1 MDSKYITYIG
11 VDDVE
16 IDLFESQYVVPEGMC
31 YDSYLVKGDRIA
43 VMDTVDARMAGEW
56 MARLSAALGGRKPDY
71 LVLQHMEP
79 DHSGAVMAFLNEYP
93 DTTIVCSQQAANF
106 LLQFN
111 ETLRAEIRPLTAPA
125 KMAAKECCCGDQG
138 TPAEVATKE
147 CCCGNNGT
155 PAAEVAAKEH
165 CCCNNGTPAAGAAKE
180 CCCDNNGTPANEV
193 AAKEHC
199 CGNNGTPAKMAAN
212 EHCGNNGTPAEVAA
226 KDHCCGNNGVPANEV
241 ETLRAEIRTV
251 KEGDCLELGEG
262 AELQFIAA
270 PMVHWPE
277 VMMTWFAAEKTLFSA
292 DGFGKFGVYDADPD
306 DWACEARRYYFN
318 ICGKYG
324 AQVAKVLQKAAGL
337 DIQRI
342 CPLHGPVLTGDRL
355 AEAVR
360 LYTVWSS
367 YKPETPEGILI
378 AYASIHGNT
387 AAAAR
392 RLANILEA
400 KGAPIVAVTDL
411 CRDDVAEAIA
421 DAFRMGTMVL
431 ACSTYDGGIFP
442 PMKCFLDKLAMKG
455 FCGRRVALVEN
466 GTWAPLAAK
475 LMRASLE
482 SMKSIDILDR
492 TLTIKSSLKESQVP
506 ELEALADLL
515 LTPSSK

>member
-11 VDDVE
+11 VDDVD

-56 MARLSAALGGRKPDY
+56 MTKLSAALGGRKPDY

-125 KMAAKECCCGDQG
+125 TGAAKEH
-138 TPAEVATKE
+138 
-147 CCCGNNGT
+147 CCGNNGT
-155 PAAEVAAKEH
+155 PAEVAT
-165 CCCNNGTPAAGAAKE
+165 N
-180 CCCDNNGTPANEV
+180 
-193 AAKEHC
+193 EHC
-199 CGNNGTPAKMAAN
+199 CGNNGTPAKMAAK
-212 EHCGNNGTPAEVAA
+212 EHCCGDQGTPAKMAA
-226 KDHCCGNNGVPANEV
+226 KECCCGNNGAPAAG
-241 ETLRAEIRTV
+241 TAGLRAEIRTV

-400 KGAPIVAVTDL
+400 KGAPKVAVTDL

-455 FCGRRVALVEN
+455 FCDRRVALVEN

-515 LTPSSK
+515 LTPSSR

>member
-43 VMDTVDARMAGEW
+43 VMDTVDARMSGEW
-56 MARLSAALGGRKPDY
+56 MAKLSAALGDRKPDY

-125 KMAAKECCCGDQG
+125 EVAVKEHCCGNNGVPANEATKECCCGDQG
-138 TPAEVATKE
+138 THAEV
-147 CCCGNNGT
+147 
-155 PAAEVAAKEH
+155 
-165 CCCNNGTPAAGAAKE
+165 AAKE
-180 CCCDNNGTPANEV
+180 CCCDNNGTHAEV
-193 AAKEHC
+193 TAKE
-199 CGNNGTPAKMAAN
+199 
-212 EHCGNNGTPAEVAA
+212 
-226 KDHCCGNNGVPANEV
+226 HCCGNNGVPANEV
-241 ETLRAEIRTV
+241 ETLRAKIRTV

-324 AQVAKVLQKAAGL
+324 AQVAKVLQKAARL

-400 KGAPIVAVTDL
+400 KGAPKVAVTDL
-411 CRDDVAEAIA
+411 CRDDVAEAVE

-455 FCGRRVALVEN
+455 FCDRRVALVEN

>member
-11 VDDVE
+11 VDDVD

-125 KMAAKECCCGDQG
+125 TGAA
-138 TPAEVATKE
+138 KE
-147 CCCGNNGT
+147 CCCGNNGI
-155 PAAEVAAKEH
+155 PAEVTAKAHCCGNNGVPANEASKEH
-165 CCCNNGTPAAGAAKE
+165 
-180 CCCDNNGTPANEV
+180 CCDNNGTHAEV
-193 AAKEHC
+193 TAKE
-199 CGNNGTPAKMAAN
+199 
-212 EHCGNNGTPAEVAA
+212 
-226 KDHCCGNNGVPANEV
+226 HCCGNNGVPANEV

-455 FCGRRVALVEN
+455 FCDRRVALVEN

>member
-11 VDDVE
+11 VDDVD

-56 MARLSAALGGRKPDY
+56 MAKLSAALGDRKPDY

-111 ETLRAEIRPLTAPA
+111 
-125 KMAAKECCCGDQG
+125 
-138 TPAEVATKE
+138 
-147 CCCGNNGT
+147 
-155 PAAEVAAKEH
+155 
-165 CCCNNGTPAAGAAKE
+165 
-180 CCCDNNGTPANEV
+180 
-193 AAKEHC
+193 
-199 CGNNGTPAKMAAN
+199 
-212 EHCGNNGTPAEVAA
+212 
-226 KDHCCGNNGVPANEV
+226 

-400 KGAPIVAVTDL
+400 KGAPKVAVTDL

-455 FCGRRVALVEN
+455 FCDRRVALVEN

-515 LTPSSK
+515 LTPSSR

>member
-11 VDDVE
+11 VDDVD

-56 MARLSAALGGRKPDY
+56 MAKLSAALGGRKPDY

-125 KMAAKECCCGDQG
+125 TGAA
-138 TPAEVATKE
+138 KE
-147 CCCGNNGT
+147 CCCGNNGI
-155 PAAEVAAKEH
+155 PAEVAAKE
-165 CCCNNGTPAAGAAKE
+165 CCCGNNGIPAEVAAKE
-180 CCCDNNGTPANEV
+180 CCC
-193 AAKEHC
+193 
-199 CGNNGTPAKMAAN
+199 GNNGAPAA
-212 EHCGNNGTPAEVAA
+212 GTA
-226 KDHCCGNNGVPANEV
+226 G
-241 ETLRAEIRTV
+241 LRAEIRTV

-355 AEAVR
+355 AEAVQ

-455 FCGRRVALVEN
+455 FCDRRVALVEN

-515 LTPSSK
+515 LTPSSR

>member
-11 VDDVE
+11 VDDVD

-56 MARLSAALGGRKPDY
+56 MAKLSAALGGRKPDY

-111 ETLRAEIRPLTAPA
+111 ETLHAEIRPLTAPA

-138 TPAEVATKE
+138 TPAEVA
-147 CCCGNNGT
+147 
-155 PAAEVAAKEH
+155 
-165 CCCNNGTPAAGAAKE
+165 AKE
-180 CCCDNNGTPANEV
+180 CCCDNNGTHAEV
-193 AAKEHC
+193 TAKE
-199 CGNNGTPAKMAAN
+199 
-212 EHCGNNGTPAEVAA
+212 
-226 KDHCCGNNGVPANEV
+226 HCCGNNGVPANEV

-324 AQVAKVLQKAAGL
+324 AQVAKVLQKAARL

-400 KGAPIVAVTDL
+400 KGAPKVAVTDL
-411 CRDDVAEAIA
+411 CRDDVAEAVE

>member
-93 DTTIVCSQQAANF
+93 DTTIVCSQQAATF

-125 KMAAKECCCGDQG
+125 
-138 TPAEVATKE
+138 T
-147 CCCGNNGT
+147 
-155 PAAEVAAKEH
+155 
-165 CCCNNGTPAAGAAKE
+165 GAAKE
-180 CCCDNNGTPANEV
+180 CCGNNGVPATEV
-193 AAKEHC
+193 TAKECCCNNGIPAEVTAKEHC
-199 CGNNGTPAKMAAN
+199 CGNNGTPA
-212 EHCGNNGTPAEVAA
+212 EVAT
-226 KDHCCGNNGVPANEV
+226 KEHCCGNNGTPANEV

-262 AELQFIAA
+262 VELQFIAA

-355 AEAVR
+355 VEAVR

-455 FCGRRVALVEN
+455 FCDRRVALVEN

>member
-56 MARLSAALGGRKPDY
+56 MAKLSAALGDRKPDY

-125 KMAAKECCCGDQG
+125 TGAAKEHCCGNNGVPANEATKECCCGDQG
-138 TPAEVATKE
+138 THAEV
-147 CCCGNNGT
+147 
-155 PAAEVAAKEH
+155 
-165 CCCNNGTPAAGAAKE
+165 AAKE
-180 CCCDNNGTPANEV
+180 CCCDNNGTHAEV
-193 AAKEHC
+193 TAKE
-199 CGNNGTPAKMAAN
+199 
-212 EHCGNNGTPAEVAA
+212 
-226 KDHCCGNNGVPANEV
+226 HCCGNNGVPANEV

-324 AQVAKVLQKAAGL
+324 AQVAKVLQKAARL

-400 KGAPIVAVTDL
+400 KGAPKVAVTDL
-411 CRDDVAEAIA
+411 CRDDVAEAVE

-455 FCGRRVALVEN
+455 FCDRRVALVEN

-515 LTPSSK
+515 LTPSSR

>member
-11 VDDVE
+11 VDDVD

-111 ETLRAEIRPLTAPA
+111 ETLRAEIRPLR
-125 KMAAKECCCGDQG
+125 
-138 TPAEVATKE
+138 TPAEVTAKDHCCANNGTPATGAAKE

-155 PAAEVAAKEH
+155 HAEV
-165 CCCNNGTPAAGAAKE
+165 T
-180 CCCDNNGTPANEV
+180 
-193 AAKEHC
+193 
-199 CGNNGTPAKMAAN
+199 AN
-212 EHCGNNGTPAEVAA
+212 EHCGNNG
-226 KDHCCGNNGVPANEV
+226 VPAAG
-241 ETLRAEIRTV
+241 TAGLRAEIRTV

-306 DWACEARRYYFN
+306 DWASEARRYYFN

-400 KGAPIVAVTDL
+400 KGAPKVAVTDL
-411 CRDDVAEAIA
+411 CRDDVAEAVE

-455 FCGRRVALVEN
+455 FCDRRVALVEN

-515 LTPSSK
+515 LTPSSR

>member
-11 VDDVE
+11 VDDVD

-56 MARLSAALGGRKPDY
+56 MARLSAALGDRKPDY

-125 KMAAKECCCGDQG
+125 TGAA
-138 TPAEVATKE
+138 KE
-147 CCCGNNGT
+147 CCCGNNGV
-155 PAAEVAAKEH
+155 PANEAANEHCCGNNGVPAEVA
-165 CCCNNGTPAAGAAKE
+165 TKE
-180 CCCDNNGTPANEV
+180 CCCDNNGTPANE
-193 AAKEHC
+193 ATKEC
-199 CGNNGTPAKMAAN
+199 C
-212 EHCGNNGTPAEVAA
+212 CNNGTPAEVAA
-226 KDHCCGNNGVPANEV
+226 KECCCGNNGAPAAEAAG
-241 ETLRAEIRTV
+241 LRAEIRTV

-515 LTPSSK
+515 LDPSSR

>member
-11 VDDVE
+11 VDDVD

-56 MARLSAALGGRKPDY
+56 MAKLSAALGGRKPDY

-125 KMAAKECCCGDQG
+125 
-138 TPAEVATKE
+138 EVTAKE

-155 PAAEVAAKEH
+155 HAEVTAKE
-165 CCCNNGTPAAGAAKE
+165 
-180 CCCDNNGTPANEV
+180 
-193 AAKEHC
+193 
-199 CGNNGTPAKMAAN
+199 
-212 EHCGNNGTPAEVAA
+212 
-226 KDHCCGNNGVPANEV
+226 HCCGNNGVPANEV

-251 KEGDCLELGEG
+251 KEGDCLGLGEG

-324 AQVAKVLQKAAGL
+324 AQVAKVLQKAARL

-400 KGAPIVAVTDL
+400 KGAPKVAVTDL
-411 CRDDVAEAIA
+411 CRDDVAEAVE

-455 FCGRRVALVEN
+455 FCDRRVALVEN

>member
-11 VDDVE
+11 VDDVD

-56 MARLSAALGGRKPDY
+56 MTKLSAALGGRKPDY

-125 KMAAKECCCGDQG
+125 TGAAKEHCCGNNGVPANEATKECCCGDQG
-138 TPAEVATKE
+138 THAEV
-147 CCCGNNGT
+147 
-155 PAAEVAAKEH
+155 
-165 CCCNNGTPAAGAAKE
+165 AAKE
-180 CCCDNNGTPANEV
+180 CCCDNNGTHAEV
-193 AAKEHC
+193 TAKE
-199 CGNNGTPAKMAAN
+199 
-212 EHCGNNGTPAEVAA
+212 
-226 KDHCCGNNGVPANEV
+226 HCCGNNGVPANEV

-400 KGAPIVAVTDL
+400 KGAPKVAVTDL
-411 CRDDVAEAIA
+411 CRDDVAEAVE

-455 FCGRRVALVEN
+455 FCDRRVALVEN

>member
-11 VDDVE
+11 VDDVD

-111 ETLRAEIRPLTAPA
+111 
-125 KMAAKECCCGDQG
+125 
-138 TPAEVATKE
+138 
-147 CCCGNNGT
+147 
-155 PAAEVAAKEH
+155 
-165 CCCNNGTPAAGAAKE
+165 
-180 CCCDNNGTPANEV
+180 
-193 AAKEHC
+193 
-199 CGNNGTPAKMAAN
+199 
-212 EHCGNNGTPAEVAA
+212 
-226 KDHCCGNNGVPANEV
+226 

-392 RLANILEA
+392 RLGHILEA
-400 KGAPIVAVTDL
+400 KGAQKVAVTDL
-411 CRDDVAEAIA
+411 CRDDVAEAVE

-455 FCGRRVALVEN
+455 FCDRRVALVEN

-515 LTPSSK
+515 LTPSSR

>member
-11 VDDVE
+11 VDDVD

-56 MARLSAALGGRKPDY
+56 MTKLSAALGGRKPDY

-125 KMAAKECCCGDQG
+125 
-138 TPAEVATKE
+138 EVTAKE
-147 CCCGNNGT
+147 CCCGNNG
-155 PAAEVAAKEH
+155 V
-165 CCCNNGTPAAGAAKE
+165 
-180 CCCDNNGTPANEV
+180 PANE
-193 AAKEHC
+193 ATKEHC
-199 CGNNGTPAKMAAN
+199 CGNNGTPVEMAAK
-212 EHCGNNGTPAEVAA
+212 EC
-226 KDHCCGNNGVPANEV
+226 CCGNNGVPANEV

-392 RLANILEA
+392 RLGHILEA
-400 KGAPIVAVTDL
+400 KGAPKVAVTDL

-455 FCGRRVALVEN
+455 FCDRRVALVEN
-466 GTWAPLAAK
+466 GTWAPQAAK

>member
-11 VDDVE
+11 VDDVD

-56 MARLSAALGGRKPDY
+56 MAKLSAALGGRKPDY

-111 ETLRAEIRPLTAPA
+111 ETLRAEIW
-125 KMAAKECCCGDQG
+125 
-138 TPAEVATKE
+138 
-147 CCCGNNGT
+147 
-155 PAAEVAAKEH
+155 
-165 CCCNNGTPAAGAAKE
+165 
-180 CCCDNNGTPANEV
+180 
-193 AAKEHC
+193 
-199 CGNNGTPAKMAAN
+199 
-212 EHCGNNGTPAEVAA
+212 
-226 KDHCCGNNGVPANEV
+226 
-241 ETLRAEIRTV
+241 TV

-455 FCGRRVALVEN
+455 FCDRRVALVEN

>member
-11 VDDVE
+11 VDDVD

-56 MARLSAALGGRKPDY
+56 MARLSAALGDRKPDY

-125 KMAAKECCCGDQG
+125 
-138 TPAEVATKE
+138 T
-147 CCCGNNGT
+147 
-155 PAAEVAAKEH
+155 
-165 CCCNNGTPAAGAAKE
+165 GAAKE
-180 CCCDNNGTPANEV
+180 C
-193 AAKEHC
+193 
-199 CGNNGTPAKMAAN
+199 
-212 EHCGNNGTPAEVAA
+212 
-226 KDHCCGNNGVPANEV
+226 CCGNNGVPANEAANEHCCGNNGV
-241 ETLRAEIRTV
+241 PAEVAAKECCCGNNGVPAAGTAGLRAEIRTV

-392 RLANILEA
+392 RLGHILEA

-455 FCGRRVALVEN
+455 FCDRRVALVEN

-515 LTPSSK
+515 LTPSSR

>member
-11 VDDVE
+11 VDDVD

-56 MARLSAALGGRKPDY
+56 MAKLSAALGGRKPDY

-111 ETLRAEIRPLTAPA
+111 
-125 KMAAKECCCGDQG
+125 
-138 TPAEVATKE
+138 
-147 CCCGNNGT
+147 
-155 PAAEVAAKEH
+155 
-165 CCCNNGTPAAGAAKE
+165 
-180 CCCDNNGTPANEV
+180 
-193 AAKEHC
+193 
-199 CGNNGTPAKMAAN
+199 
-212 EHCGNNGTPAEVAA
+212 
-226 KDHCCGNNGVPANEV
+226 

-400 KGAPIVAVTDL
+400 KGAPKVAVTDL

-466 GTWAPLAAK
+466 GTWAPQAAK

-515 LTPSSK
+515 LTPSSR

>member
-11 VDDVE
+11 VDDVD

-56 MARLSAALGGRKPDY
+56 MAKLSAALGGRKPDY

-125 KMAAKECCCGDQG
+125 AEAARECCCGNNGVPATG
-138 TPAEVATKE
+138 TAKE
-147 CCCGNNGT
+147 CCCGNNGI
-155 PAAEVAAKEH
+155 PAEV
-165 CCCNNGTPAAGAAKE
+165 T
-180 CCCDNNGTPANEV
+180 
-193 AAKEHC
+193 AKEHC
-199 CGNNGTPAKMAAN
+199 CGNNGTPA
-212 EHCGNNGTPAEVAA
+212 EVTA
-226 KDHCCGNNGVPANEV
+226 KECCCGNDGAPAAG
-241 ETLRAEIRTV
+241 TAGLRAEIRTV

-392 RLANILEA
+392 RLGHILEA
-400 KGAPIVAVTDL
+400 KGAPKVAVTDL
-411 CRDDVAEAIA
+411 CRDDVAEAIE

-455 FCGRRVALVEN
+455 FCGRRVALIEN

>member
-11 VDDVE
+11 VDDVD

-93 DTTIVCSQQAANF
+93 DTTIVCSQQAATF

-111 ETLRAEIRPLTAPA
+111 
-125 KMAAKECCCGDQG
+125 
-138 TPAEVATKE
+138 
-147 CCCGNNGT
+147 
-155 PAAEVAAKEH
+155 
-165 CCCNNGTPAAGAAKE
+165 
-180 CCCDNNGTPANEV
+180 
-193 AAKEHC
+193 
-199 CGNNGTPAKMAAN
+199 
-212 EHCGNNGTPAEVAA
+212 
-226 KDHCCGNNGVPANEV
+226 

-392 RLANILEA
+392 RLGHILEA
-400 KGAPIVAVTDL
+400 KGAPKVAVTDL

-455 FCGRRVALVEN
+455 FCDRRVALVEN

-515 LTPSSK
+515 LTPSSR

>member
-1 MDSKYITYIG
+1 MGTRREPGFLDLKLTAKINGATTSHHVKVG
-11 VDDVE
+11 FSVDKIMPYTKEPADFTAFWQKE
-16 IDLFESQYVVPEGMC
+16 MEALKSLPLNYTIEPAHE
-31 YDSYLVKGDRIA
+31 YDTDKADAYLVRLEVNKQRQCIYGYLFIPKAHKKGACPIVICPPGAGVKTIKEPLRHRYYADNGCIRFETEIHGL
-43 VMDTVDARMAGEW
+43 DPRMTEKQFKEI
-56 MARLSAALGGRKPDY
+56 SAALNTGANGYLCQGLDSREHYYMKHVYLGLVRAVDFLTSLPEWDGKNVAVQGGSQGGALS
-71 LVLQHMEP
+71 LVL
-79 DHSGAVMAFLNEYP
+79 
-93 DTTIVCSQQAANF
+93 AA
-106 LLQFN
+106 LDSRV
-111 ETLRAEIRPLTAPA
+111 TLCCANHPA
-125 KMAAKECCCGDQG
+125 LADMAAYREKGRTG
-138 TPAEVATKE
+138 GYP
-147 CCCGNNGT
+147 
-155 PAAEVAAKEH
+155 H
-165 CCCNNGTPAAGAAKE
+165 M
-180 CCCDNNGTPANEV
+180 
-193 AAKEHC
+193 HRI
-199 CGNNGTPAKMAAN
+199 
-212 EHCGNNGTPAEVAA
+212 
-226 KDHCCGNNGVPANEV
+226 GVLND
-241 ETLRAEIRTV
+241 T
-251 KEGDCLELGEG
+251 
-262 AELQFIAA
+262 
-270 PMVHWPE
+270 
-277 VMMTWFAAEKTLFSA
+277 AEKTLFSA

-400 KGAPIVAVTDL
+400 KGAPKVAVTDL

-455 FCGRRVALVEN
+455 FC
-466 GTWAPLAAK
+466 
-475 LMRASLE
+475 
-482 SMKSIDILDR
+482 DR
-492 TLTIKSSLKESQVP
+492 
-506 ELEALADLL
+506 
-515 LTPSSK
+515 

>member
-11 VDDVE
+11 VDDVD

-125 KMAAKECCCGDQG
+125 EVAAKECCCGDQG
-138 TPAEVATKE
+138 THAEV
-147 CCCGNNGT
+147 
-155 PAAEVAAKEH
+155 
-165 CCCNNGTPAAGAAKE
+165 AAKE
-180 CCCDNNGTPANEV
+180 CCCDNNGTPA
-193 AAKEHC
+193 
-199 CGNNGTPAKMAAN
+199 
-212 EHCGNNGTPAEVAA
+212 
-226 KDHCCGNNGVPANEV
+226 DEV
-241 ETLRAEIRTV
+241 ETLCAEIRTV

-355 AEAVR
+355 VEAVR

-367 YKPETPEGILI
+367 YKPETSEGILI

-392 RLANILEA
+392 RLGHILEA
-400 KGAPIVAVTDL
+400 KGAPKVAVTDL
-411 CRDDVAEAIA
+411 CRDDVAEAIE

-455 FCGRRVALVEN
+455 FCDRRVALVEN

-475 LMRASLE
+475 LMRALLE

-515 LTPSSK
+515 LDPSSK

>member
-11 VDDVE
+11 VDDVD

-56 MARLSAALGGRKPDY
+56 MAKLSAALGGRKPDY

-106 LLQFN
+106 LLQLN

-125 KMAAKECCCGDQG
+125 EMAAKECCCGNNGTPAEVAAKEHCCGDQGTPAEVAAKECCCGNNGIPAEVTAKECCCGDQG
-138 TPAEVATKE
+138 TPAA
-147 CCCGNNGT
+147 GT
-155 PAAEVAAKEH
+155 
-165 CCCNNGTPAAGAAKE
+165 AG
-180 CCCDNNGTPANEV
+180 
-193 AAKEHC
+193 
-199 CGNNGTPAKMAAN
+199 
-212 EHCGNNGTPAEVAA
+212 
-226 KDHCCGNNGVPANEV
+226 
-241 ETLRAEIRTV
+241 LRAEIRTV

-324 AQVAKVLQKAAGL
+324 AQVAKVLQKAARL

-392 RLANILEA
+392 RLGHILEA
-400 KGAPIVAVTDL
+400 KGAPKVAVTDL
-411 CRDDVAEAIA
+411 CRDDVAEAVE

-455 FCGRRVALVEN
+455 FCDRRVALVEN

-515 LTPSSK
+515 LDPSSR

>member
-11 VDDVE
+11 VDDVD

-56 MARLSAALGGRKPDY
+56 MARLSAALGDRKPDY

-125 KMAAKECCCGDQG
+125 
-138 TPAEVATKE
+138 EVT
-147 CCCGNNGT
+147 
-155 PAAEVAAKEH
+155 
-165 CCCNNGTPAAGAAKE
+165 
-180 CCCDNNGTPANEV
+180 
-193 AAKEHC
+193 AKEHC
-199 CGNNGTPAKMAAN
+199 CGNNGVPAT
-212 EHCGNNGTPAEVAA
+212 EAA
-226 KDHCCGNNGVPANEV
+226 KAHCCGNNGAPANEV

-455 FCGRRVALVEN
+455 FCDRRVALVEN

-492 TLTIKSSLKESQVP
+492 TLTIKSSLKETQVP
-506 ELEALADLL
+506 ELEVLADLL

>member
-11 VDDVE
+11 VDDVD

-56 MARLSAALGGRKPDY
+56 MTKLSAALGGRKPDY

-93 DTTIVCSQQAANF
+93 DTTIVCSQQAATF

-125 KMAAKECCCGDQG
+125 EAA
-138 TPAEVATKE
+138 AKE

-155 PAAEVAAKEH
+155 PA
-165 CCCNNGTPAAGAAKE
+165 
-180 CCCDNNGTPANEV
+180 NEV
-193 AAKEHC
+193 TTKEHC
-199 CGNNGTPAKMAAN
+199 CGNDGAPAAGTA
-212 EHCGNNGTPAEVAA
+212 G
-226 KDHCCGNNGVPANEV
+226 
-241 ETLRAEIRTV
+241 LRAEIRTV

-392 RLANILEA
+392 RLGHILEA
-400 KGAPIVAVTDL
+400 KGAPKVAVTDL
-411 CRDDVAEAIA
+411 CRDDVAEAVE

-455 FCGRRVALVEN
+455 FCDRRVALVEN

-492 TLTIKSSLKESQVP
+492 TLTIKSSLKGSQVP

-515 LTPSSK
+515 LDSSSR

>member
-11 VDDVE
+11 VDDVD

-56 MARLSAALGGRKPDY
+56 MAKLSAALGGRKPDY

-125 KMAAKECCCGDQG
+125 EMAAKECCCGDQG
-138 TPAEVATKE
+138 TPAEVTAKEHCCGNNGVPATGAAKE

-155 PAAEVAAKEH
+155 PAEVATKE
-165 CCCNNGTPAAGAAKE
+165 
-180 CCCDNNGTPANEV
+180 
-193 AAKEHC
+193 
-199 CGNNGTPAKMAAN
+199 
-212 EHCGNNGTPAEVAA
+212 
-226 KDHCCGNNGVPANEV
+226 HCCGNNGVPANEATKEHCCGNDGAPAAGTV
-241 ETLRAEIRTV
+241 GLRAEIRTV

-324 AQVAKVLQKAAGL
+324 AQVAKVLQKAARL

-400 KGAPIVAVTDL
+400 KGAPKVAVTDL
-411 CRDDVAEAIA
+411 CRDDVAEAIE

-455 FCGRRVALVEN
+455 FCDRRVALVEN

-515 LTPSSK
+515 LTPSSR

>member
-11 VDDVE
+11 VDDVD

-56 MARLSAALGGRKPDY
+56 MTKLSAALGGRKPDY

-125 KMAAKECCCGDQG
+125 TGAA
-138 TPAEVATKE
+138 KE
-147 CCCGNNGT
+147 CCCGNNGI
-155 PAAEVAAKEH
+155 PAEV
-165 CCCNNGTPAAGAAKE
+165 TAKE
-180 CCCDNNGTPANEV
+180 CCCDNNGTPAEVTAKDHCCANNGTPANEV

-199 CGNNGTPAKMAAN
+199 CGNNGVHSTEATK
-212 EHCGNNGTPAEVAA
+212 ELCCGDQGTPAEVAT
-226 KDHCCGNNGVPANEV
+226 KEHCCGNNGAPAAG
-241 ETLRAEIRTV
+241 TAGLRAEIRTV

-392 RLANILEA
+392 RLGHILEA
-400 KGAPIVAVTDL
+400 KGAPKVAVTDL
-411 CRDDVAEAIA
+411 CRDDVAEAIE

-455 FCGRRVALVEN
+455 FCDRRVALVEN

-515 LTPSSK
+515 LDPSSR

>member
-11 VDDVE
+11 VDDVD

-56 MARLSAALGGRKPDY
+56 MAKLSAALGGRKPDY

-111 ETLRAEIRPLTAPA
+111 
-125 KMAAKECCCGDQG
+125 
-138 TPAEVATKE
+138 
-147 CCCGNNGT
+147 
-155 PAAEVAAKEH
+155 
-165 CCCNNGTPAAGAAKE
+165 
-180 CCCDNNGTPANEV
+180 
-193 AAKEHC
+193 
-199 CGNNGTPAKMAAN
+199 
-212 EHCGNNGTPAEVAA
+212 
-226 KDHCCGNNGVPANEV
+226 

-400 KGAPIVAVTDL
+400 KGAPKVAVTDL

-475 LMRASLE
+475 LMRTSLE

>member
-11 VDDVE
+11 VDDVD
-16 IDLFESQYVVPEGMC
+16 IDLFEIQYVVPEGMC

-56 MARLSAALGGRKPDY
+56 MARLSAALGDRKPDY

-125 KMAAKECCCGDQG
+125 TG
-138 TPAEVATKE
+138 
-147 CCCGNNGT
+147 
-155 PAAEVAAKEH
+155 
-165 CCCNNGTPAAGAAKE
+165 
-180 CCCDNNGTPANEV
+180 

-199 CGNNGTPAKMAAN
+199 CGNNGT
-212 EHCGNNGTPAEVAA
+212 HAEVAA
-226 KDHCCGNNGVPANEV
+226 KEHCCGNDGTPATGAAKEHCCGNNGVPANEATKEHCCCNNGV
-241 ETLRAEIRTV
+241 PAAGTAGLRAEIRTV

-400 KGAPIVAVTDL
+400 KGAPKVAVTDL

-455 FCGRRVALVEN
+455 FCDRRVALVEN

-506 ELEALADLL
+506 ELEALADLI
-515 LTPSSK
+515 LTPSSR

>member
-11 VDDVE
+11 VDDVD

-56 MARLSAALGGRKPDY
+56 MARLSAALGDRKPDY

-93 DTTIVCSQQAANF
+93 DTTIVCSQQAATF

-111 ETLRAEIRPLTAPA
+111 
-125 KMAAKECCCGDQG
+125 
-138 TPAEVATKE
+138 
-147 CCCGNNGT
+147 
-155 PAAEVAAKEH
+155 
-165 CCCNNGTPAAGAAKE
+165 
-180 CCCDNNGTPANEV
+180 
-193 AAKEHC
+193 
-199 CGNNGTPAKMAAN
+199 
-212 EHCGNNGTPAEVAA
+212 
-226 KDHCCGNNGVPANEV
+226 

-455 FCGRRVALVEN
+455 FCDRRVALVEN

-506 ELEALADLL
+506 ELEELADLL

>member
-11 VDDVE
+11 VDDVD

-56 MARLSAALGGRKPDY
+56 MAKLSAALGDRKPDY

-93 DTTIVCSQQAANF
+93 DTTIVCSQQAASF

-125 KMAAKECCCGDQG
+125 TGAA
-138 TPAEVATKE
+138 KE
-147 CCCGNNGT
+147 CCCGNNGI
-155 PAAEVAAKEH
+155 PA
-165 CCCNNGTPAAGAAKE
+165 
-180 CCCDNNGTPANEV
+180 EV

-199 CGNNGTPAKMAAN
+199 CGNNGVHSTEATK
-212 EHCGNNGTPAEVAA
+212 ELCCGDQGTPAEVTA
-226 KDHCCGNNGVPANEV
+226 KEHCCGNDGTPAAG
-241 ETLRAEIRTV
+241 TAGLRAEIRTV

-455 FCGRRVALVEN
+455 FCDRRVALVEN

-515 LTPSSK
+515 LTPSSR

>member
-11 VDDVE
+11 VDDVD

-56 MARLSAALGGRKPDY
+56 MAKLSAALGGRKPNY

-93 DTTIVCSQQAANF
+93 DTTIVCSQQAATF

-138 TPAEVATKE
+138 TPAEVT
-147 CCCGNNGT
+147 
-155 PAAEVAAKEH
+155 
-165 CCCNNGTPAAGAAKE
+165 
-180 CCCDNNGTPANEV
+180 
-193 AAKEHC
+193 AKEHC
-199 CGNNGTPAKMAAN
+199 CGNNGTPA
-212 EHCGNNGTPAEVAA
+212 EVAA
-226 KDHCCGNNGVPANEV
+226 KECCCDNNGTPANEV

-324 AQVAKVLQKAAGL
+324 AQVARVLQKAAGL

-400 KGAPIVAVTDL
+400 KGAPKVAVTDL
-411 CRDDVAEAIA
+411 CRDDVAEAIE

-455 FCGRRVALVEN
+455 FCGRRVALIEN

>member
-125 KMAAKECCCGDQG
+125 EVAAKECCCGNNGAPAEVTAKECCCGDQG
-138 TPAEVATKE
+138 THAEVTAKDH
-147 CCCGNNGT
+147 CCGNNGT
-155 PAAEVAAKEH
+155 PA
-165 CCCNNGTPAAGAAKE
+165 TGAAKE
-180 CCCDNNGTPANEV
+180 CCCDNNGI
-193 AAKEHC
+193 
-199 CGNNGTPAKMAAN
+199 
-212 EHCGNNGTPAEVAA
+212 
-226 KDHCCGNNGVPANEV
+226 PANEV

-355 AEAVR
+355 VEAVR

-455 FCGRRVALVEN
+455 FCDRRVALVEN

>member
-11 VDDVE
+11 VDDVD

-56 MARLSAALGGRKPDY
+56 MARLSAALGDRKPDY

-125 KMAAKECCCGDQG
+125 TGAAKECCCGNNG
-138 TPAEVATKE
+138 VPANEAANEHCCGNNGVPAEVATKE
-147 CCCGNNGT
+147 CCC
-155 PAAEVAAKEH
+155 
-165 CCCNNGTPAAGAAKE
+165 
-180 CCCDNNGTPANEV
+180 
-193 AAKEHC
+193 
-199 CGNNGTPAKMAAN
+199 
-212 EHCGNNGTPAEVAA
+212 NNGTPAEVAA
-226 KDHCCGNNGVPANEV
+226 KECCCGNNGAPAAG
-241 ETLRAEIRTV
+241 TAGLRAEIRTV

-400 KGAPIVAVTDL
+400 KGAPKVVVTDL

-455 FCGRRVALVEN
+455 FCDRRVALVEN

-515 LTPSSK
+515 LTPSSR

>member
-11 VDDVE
+11 VDDVD

-56 MARLSAALGGRKPDY
+56 MAKLSAALGDRKPDY

-111 ETLRAEIRPLTAPA
+111 
-125 KMAAKECCCGDQG
+125 
-138 TPAEVATKE
+138 
-147 CCCGNNGT
+147 
-155 PAAEVAAKEH
+155 
-165 CCCNNGTPAAGAAKE
+165 
-180 CCCDNNGTPANEV
+180 
-193 AAKEHC
+193 
-199 CGNNGTPAKMAAN
+199 
-212 EHCGNNGTPAEVAA
+212 
-226 KDHCCGNNGVPANEV
+226 

-392 RLANILEA
+392 RLGHILEA
-400 KGAPIVAVTDL
+400 KGAPKVAVTDL
-411 CRDDVAEAIA
+411 CRDDVAEAVE

-455 FCGRRVALVEN
+455 FCDRRVALVEN

-515 LTPSSK
+515 LTPSSR

>member
-11 VDDVE
+11 VDDVD

-56 MARLSAALGGRKPDY
+56 MARLSAALGDRKPDY

-125 KMAAKECCCGDQG
+125 TGAAKECCCGNNGVPANEAANEHCCGNNGVPAEVATKECCCNNG
-138 TPAEVATKE
+138 TPAEVAAKE

-155 PAAEVAAKEH
+155 PAA
-165 CCCNNGTPAAGAAKE
+165 GTAG
-180 CCCDNNGTPANEV
+180 
-193 AAKEHC
+193 
-199 CGNNGTPAKMAAN
+199 
-212 EHCGNNGTPAEVAA
+212 
-226 KDHCCGNNGVPANEV
+226 
-241 ETLRAEIRTV
+241 LRAEIRTV

-400 KGAPIVAVTDL
+400 KGAPKVVVTDL

-455 FCGRRVALVEN
+455 FCDRRVALVEN

-515 LTPSSK
+515 LTPSSR

>member
-11 VDDVE
+11 VDDVD

-56 MARLSAALGGRKPDY
+56 MAKLSAALGGRKPDY

-125 KMAAKECCCGDQG
+125 TGAAKECCCGNNG
-138 TPAEVATKE
+138 VPANEAAKE

-155 PAAEVAAKEH
+155 PV
-165 CCCNNGTPAAGAAKE
+165 
-180 CCCDNNGTPANEV
+180 EV

-199 CGNNGTPAKMAAN
+199 CGNNGTPAA
-212 EHCGNNGTPAEVAA
+212 GTA
-226 KDHCCGNNGVPANEV
+226 G
-241 ETLRAEIRTV
+241 LRAEIRTV

-355 AEAVR
+355 AEGVR
-360 LYTVWSS
+360 LYTAWSS

-392 RLANILEA
+392 RLGHILEA
-400 KGAPIVAVTDL
+400 KGAPKVAVTDL

-455 FCGRRVALVEN
+455 FCDRRVALVEN

-515 LTPSSK
+515 LTPSSR

>member
-56 MARLSAALGGRKPDY
+56 MAKLSAALGDRKPDY

-125 KMAAKECCCGDQG
+125 
-138 TPAEVATKE
+138 EVA
-147 CCCGNNGT
+147 
-155 PAAEVAAKEH
+155 VKEH
-165 CCCNNGTPAAGAAKE
+165 C
-180 CCCDNNGTPANEV
+180 
-193 AAKEHC
+193 
-199 CGNNGTPAKMAAN
+199 
-212 EHCGNNGTPAEVAA
+212 CGNNGTPAEVAA

-241 ETLRAEIRTV
+241 ETLRAKIRTV

-400 KGAPIVAVTDL
+400 KGAPKVAVTDL
-411 CRDDVAEAIA
+411 CRDDVAEAVE

>member
-11 VDDVE
+11 VDDVD

-56 MARLSAALGGRKPDY
+56 MTKLSAALGDRKPDY

-125 KMAAKECCCGDQG
+125 TGAA
-138 TPAEVATKE
+138 KE
-147 CCCGNNGT
+147 CCCGNNGV
-155 PAAEVAAKEH
+155 PATEAAKAH
-165 CCCNNGTPAAGAAKE
+165 CCGNNGIPA
-180 CCCDNNGTPANEV
+180 EV

-199 CGNNGTPAKMAAN
+199 CGNNGVHSTEATK
-212 EHCGNNGTPAEVAA
+212 ELCCGDQGTPAEVTA
-226 KDHCCGNNGVPANEV
+226 KEHCCGNNGVPAAGIAG
-241 ETLRAEIRTV
+241 LRAEIRTV

-392 RLANILEA
+392 RLGHILEA

-455 FCGRRVALVEN
+455 FCDRRVALVEN

-515 LTPSSK
+515 LTPSSR